1 MHTFVSRKGSVYRV
15 CVDVRLSQKCARR
28 GGFLVIRPESVGGD
42 IGATSQIGPVSPDSR
57 FRDGLHSSAIAVS
70 RDLRHLSRPSTEEW
84 PVIWSLQL
92 RSVLSETKG
101 MVRVSNSLLVALSL
115 TLLGPLSVSA
125 QGIEARFSTDGK
137 LPRRGTSI
145 RNSYRQEQ
153 NQRNELA

>member
-70 RDLRHLSRPSTEEW
+70 RDLRHLSRPSTRSEEHT
-84 PVIWSLQL
+84 SELQSRGHL
-92 RSVLSETKG
+92 VCR
-101 MVRVSNSLLVALSL
+101 LLLEKKK
-115 TLLGPLSVSA
+115 
-125 QGIEARFSTDGK
+125 Q
-137 LPRRGTSI
+137 
-145 RNSYRQEQ
+145 
-153 NQRNELA
+153 